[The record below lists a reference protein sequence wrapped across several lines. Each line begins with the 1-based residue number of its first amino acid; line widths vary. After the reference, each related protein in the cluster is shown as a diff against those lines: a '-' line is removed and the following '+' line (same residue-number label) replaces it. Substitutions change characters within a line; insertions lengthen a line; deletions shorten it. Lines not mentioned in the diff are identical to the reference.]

1 MSNLKTD
8 KDINDISNK
17 ENSPKEIKEDESIS
31 RLSRKFVHNKRKYRN
46 KDKISNKK
54 LKTIQNSKTK
64 NKNIYTKR
72 TDLIQERIKIL
83 QLAKKNI
90 EDEEEAN
97 QKSEN
102 NNNSKNILED
112 NEKEKVNDRRNETY
126 KKSRDNNEQ
135 NEILFKTLKT
145 EGFNED
151 NLIKKYMISDKYIKK
166 IPTKL
171 LTTSS
176 DNKKPKF
183 FRKYLTS
190 TYFYKKEPKIDNLKK
205 KFNINHY
212 NNNTYTNKKELD
224 KNETQNNNNSN
235 IRNHSINDIE
245 VIGYKTGFIYKNKK
259 PKDISDFNLKVES
272 PKISKT
278 TKELFDVNVN
288 IMNRQKPTKTFHKK
302 NYSINQLSIKYKN
315 IKELKSEYSSEK
327 NELSSVNKG
336 KELNKI
342 YVPKKIPHLAR
353 GSSQGNMHTM
363 NNNVAK
369 SNMTTK
375 NRYKSYKSVNNI
387 TNKNNNINININNN
401 IKIITYNKK
410 KKCWK
415 MDKKDNIIEISDDK
429 IEDDKFDIF
438 KDNISD
444 ISSIESR
451 SNVESETTENNNKL
465 NVYLNNIYKT
475 KSIFHPKLYKKK
487 QNNTVT
493 DKNEKEKEKEK
504 DKDRDVLV
512 RKNSFV
518 IEKLKKNGGHDTNEK
533 NEPNKNSRNVSVP
546 HFIFKKRI
554 TKDGSEFKHKSKSKN
569 NNTNINN
576 DNTINKN
583 YLNNQTNIKI
593 IKNENEPRFDE
604 LVVIE
609 FKLEKIIRGIDR
621 NSSIL
626 NNLCF
631 DFLNYFNESSISSM
645 IEKLFDNKNLKIITI
660 SLKYLVFS
668 IIFLYNNCSDLSFDE
683 NDKFLIQEIF
693 SLNLQS
699 ILYLYEYIISKLKS
713 KNKWANDIKNI
724 IHNYKKL
731 KKKIYS
737 SNTNLYYQSVFDK
750 IKNNSKYIRQ
760 ITNRI
765 FVSNKNT
772 SDIILSFFKELEKKD
787 FSEIKNFYIT
797 NIYKEN
803 SIYGYLYPFSLT
815 DNNDNNNNDFIHE
828 KLIYNNKKN
837 TKKFTLFLGLE
848 DILINYK
855 LDNESELKG
864 TLILRPGLIPFLREI
879 HKFFEIIIFSL
890 SKKQLADYLINSI
903 DKKNQFFD
911 YRLFRENFSIVND
924 EFIID
929 LSQINIP
936 LSKILIISNI
946 PQIYKLY
953 KDNGIYLQSYWEENL
968 KDKVLGQ
975 LMSILKNIANENG
988 DIREILVNY
997 RDNLVNQLILQ

>member
-1 MSNLKTD
+1 
-8 KDINDISNK
+8 
-17 ENSPKEIKEDESIS
+17 
-31 RLSRKFVHNKRKYRN
+31 
-46 KDKISNKK
+46 
-54 LKTIQNSKTK
+54 
-64 NKNIYTKR
+64 
-72 TDLIQERIKIL
+72 
-83 QLAKKNI
+83 
-90 EDEEEAN
+90 
-97 QKSEN
+97 
-102 NNNSKNILED
+102 
-112 NEKEKVNDRRNETY
+112 
-126 KKSRDNNEQ
+126 
-135 NEILFKTLKT
+135 
-145 EGFNED
+145 
-151 NLIKKYMISDKYIKK
+151 
-166 IPTKL
+166 
-171 LTTSS
+171 
-176 DNKKPKF
+176 
-183 FRKYLTS
+183 
-190 TYFYKKEPKIDNLKK
+190 
-205 KFNINHY
+205 
-212 NNNTYTNKKELD
+212 
-224 KNETQNNNNSN
+224 
-235 IRNHSINDIE
+235 
-245 VIGYKTGFIYKNKK
+245 
-259 PKDISDFNLKVES
+259 
-272 PKISKT
+272 
-278 TKELFDVNVN
+278 
-288 IMNRQKPTKTFHKK
+288 
-302 NYSINQLSIKYKN
+302 
-315 IKELKSEYSSEK
+315 
-327 NELSSVNKG
+327 
-336 KELNKI
+336 
-342 YVPKKIPHLAR
+342 
-353 GSSQGNMHTM
+353 
-363 NNNVAK
+363 
-369 SNMTTK
+369 
-375 NRYKSYKSVNNI
+375 
-387 TNKNNNINININNN
+387 
-401 IKIITYNKK
+401 
-410 KKCWK
+410 
-415 MDKKDNIIEISDDK
+415 
-429 IEDDKFDIF
+429 
-438 KDNISD
+438 
-444 ISSIESR
+444 
-451 SNVESETTENNNKL
+451 
-465 NVYLNNIYKT
+465 
-475 KSIFHPKLYKKK
+475 LYKKK

-668 IIFLYNNCSDLSFDE
+668 IIFLYNNCSDSSFDE

-929 LSQINIP
+929 LSQINRP